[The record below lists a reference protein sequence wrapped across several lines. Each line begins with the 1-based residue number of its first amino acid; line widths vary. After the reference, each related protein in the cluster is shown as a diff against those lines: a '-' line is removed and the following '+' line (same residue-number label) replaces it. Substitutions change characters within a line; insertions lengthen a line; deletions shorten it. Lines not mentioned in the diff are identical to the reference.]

1 MGLLILCYWKHTPIA
16 PNATLR
22 ISYPFNQTCLMKTLI
37 FSTILAM
44 LGVTV
49 LTSGLSSVSAQD
61 TKNTFDGRV
70 VTDTSDN
77 YVPGSGGGGLDLTSI
92 IHNANLTNGRSMGQF
107 RKAQDEN
114 MSDQVEKFRNRQP
127 LEIKG
132 LGGKTQTVSPETKE
146 VTSPSQDSSKAV
158 SKEGSTTP

>member
-1 MGLLILCYWKHTPIA
+1 MA

-22 ISYPFNQTCLMKTLI
+22 KSYLFNQTCLMKTLI
-37 FSTILAM
+37 FSTILAT

-114 MSDQVEKFRNRQP
+114 ISDQVEKFRNRQP

-132 LGGKTQTVSPETKE
+132 LGGKTQTASPETKE
-146 VTSPSQDSSKAV
+146 VMPPSQDSSKAV